1 MTRIVRRIA
10 ADIPSVISGH
20 IAPRAGSVSDSVFI
34 ESFLIVACVAAAV
47 GGVCG
52 VIGLSELPGLL
63 LITAAGSVAGAAALA
78 TPSIAP
84 H

>member
-1 MTRIVRRIA
+1 
-10 ADIPSVISGH
+10 
-20 IAPRAGSVSDSVFI
+20 VFI